1 MRWTQLDGFFSVPL
15 PFFVVRRSNGTN
27 VLFAVGT
34 PWIQEHLAW
43 RGQIMS
49 LHFIC
54 HAIEKDKRMNRDSKL
69 TLKSIARV
77 FDVTRALFDTYQA
90 RTLSIELFRFS
101 LNIILNNELICTY
114 LFKSS
119 TQTPKTHGLLRQANP
134 ADTDCGPLT
143 RMLTAIDRTIPML
156 WW

>member
-1 MRWTQLDGFFSVPL
+1 MDSFLSLFHSL
-15 PFFVVRRSNGTN
+15 SFVGLMEQMFCLLLGHHEFRST
-27 VLFAVGT
+27 V
-34 PWIQEHLAW
+34 HLAW
-43 RGQIMS
+43 RGQVMS

-54 HAIEKDKRMNRDSKL
+54 HAIEKDKRMNRDRKL
-69 TLKSIARV
+69 TFKSIARV

-90 RTLSIELFRFS
+90 RTLPIELFRFS

-156 WW
+156 